1 VLDRFKPF
9 LVPVILIIVAAALY
23 QSKIQREMVDFGVY
37 RTAGARARA
46 AEPLYRAEDGHYQFK
61 YLPAFAIAMEPFASI
76 DPDVAKTIWF
86 AMSIGLL
93 TAYVRWAVRALPERR
108 RSERTLIFLTV
119 VLMAKFYGHELTLG
133 QTNVLLGTLLVA
145 ALLAAQV
152 DQPYLAG
159 ALIGV
164 AAFVKPY
171 ALVLLPWLAVTYGM
185 ATVGISLLVV
195 AVGLLVP
202 AFIYGWAG
210 NLELLAAWVK
220 TVSDSTAPNL
230 LVSDNISIAAMWAK
244 WIGPGSLATGCA
256 ALTIVGALALAIAAW
271 WAKWIGPGQAA
282 SALAIGSTVAA
293 FGLVAAVWNRRRG
306 IDAPEYLEF
315 ALLML
320 FVPLLSPQGWDYVL
334 LLATPAV
341 VCLVDRWREMHIGW
355 RVSVGVALALMCLTI
370 FDVMGRDLYGRFMM
384 WSIVSVAA
392 LALAAALAN
401 LRWKAMA

>member
-244 WIGPGSLATGCA
+244 WIGPG
-256 ALTIVGALALAIAAW
+256 
-271 WAKWIGPGQAA
+271 QAA